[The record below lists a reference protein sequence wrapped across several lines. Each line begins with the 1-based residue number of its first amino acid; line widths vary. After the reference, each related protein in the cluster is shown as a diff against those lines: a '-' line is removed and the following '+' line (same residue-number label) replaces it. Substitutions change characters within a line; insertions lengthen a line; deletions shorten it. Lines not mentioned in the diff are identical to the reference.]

1 MDAPVLRSYT
11 SGDAVRVGRDAVFR
25 AATAAAKR
33 MNPQRMAGAS
43 GTGGLRT
50 GRLKWHHIYYLLA
63 AFDLATISFGLFLNH
78 RILGIYTDSVAL
90 NREWAE
96 RAGRYADLALLSSPV
111 NAPGNDVFDTHD
123 VDGEEASLDRAL
135 GRFEAALAAAR
146 ADLSANVPAGVGE
159 PLAGRLDRVE
169 RSMGEMVAESRV
181 IFQNLRAGAAEVA
194 GRRMA
199 EMDRTYFQV
208 RMTLDELQRDVR
220 AIQDRN
226 FDGQTAAAVALG
238 KYEYLVAA
246 FIVVM
251 VAAVTLYGHNLA
263 RTMQADQADRERIL
277 VDLRAAEA
285 RTRAIVDTAAD
296 AVIISDQWGVIESVN
311 PAAERMFGYTR
322 HELCGESVGVLMP
335 PGGRAAH
342 EGHVR
347 KYLETGKA
355 GIIGVQGREVIGQRR
370 DGSTFPLEISI
381 SEVRSGGRH
390 LFTAILHDITRRKR
404 ADELIRRYNEEL
416 EETVRERTEGLR
428 VALATQSELASKNA
442 QAYEVIRR
450 TQEELLRRERLA
462 AIGEVVA
469 TVAHGIRNPLA
480 SIRAA
485 AEVQR
490 EDLGGG
496 PMAET
501 LDDIVAEA
509 VRLESR
515 IRSVLDLAQPFA
527 SSPAMDDLNEFIEE
541 FTRAI
546 GKRIPE
552 GVRFGIELDP
562 AIPRVLFDRVQ
573 LREVLEAIVV
583 NALEAMNGRGVLTIR
598 SALAGNGDGRRA
610 VTLSVADTGPGIE
623 AARIGRIFELFYTS
637 KPSGTGI
644 GLAIARRL
652 VEAQGGTLEVA
663 SEVDRGAVFTVRL
676 PLPRQAA

>member
-1 MDAPVLRSYT
+1 MSAEHTAEPVGPVEIDEPR
-11 SGDAVRVGRDAVFR
+11 GV
-25 AATAAAKR
+25 
-33 MNPQRMAGAS
+33 
-43 GTGGLRT
+43 
-50 GRLKWHHIYYLLA
+50 RLKWHHIYYLLA

-78 RILGIYTDSVAL
+78 RILGIYTDSVDL

-96 RAGRYADLALLSSPV
+96 RAGRYADLALLTSPV

-123 VDGEEASLDRAL
+123 VEREQTALERAL
-135 GRFEAALAAAR
+135 GRFEEALAAAR
-146 ADLSANVPAGVGE
+146 ADLGTNVPAAAAE
-159 PLAGRLDRVE
+159 PLARGLDRVE

-181 IFQNLRAGAAEVA
+181 IFQNLREGAPEVA

-199 EMDRTYFQV
+199 QMDRTYFQV
-208 RMTLDELQRDVR
+208 RMALDELQRDVR
-220 AIQDRN
+220 TIQDKN
-226 FDGQTAAAVALG
+226 FHGQTAAAVALG
-238 KYEYLVAA
+238 KYEYLVAG

-263 RTMQADQADRERIL
+263 RKMQADQGERERIL
-277 VDLRAAEA
+277 VELRATEA

-296 AVIISDQWGVIESVN
+296 AVIVSDQRGIIESVN
-311 PAAERMFGYTR
+311 PAAERIFGYTAR
-322 HELCGESVGVLMP
+322 ELCGQNVGVLMP
-335 PGGRAAH
+335 PRDRQAH
-342 EGHVR
+342 EGHIR
-347 KYLETGKA
+347 AYLETGKA
-355 GIIGVQGREVIGQRR
+355 RIIGVQGREVVGRQR

-381 SEVRSGGRH
+381 SEVRIGGRH
-390 LFTAILHDITRRKR
+390 LFTAILHDITQRKR

-428 VALATQSELASKNA
+428 AALAKQLELASKNA

-469 TVAHGIRNPLA
+469 AVAHGIRNPLA

-515 IRSVLDLAQPFA
+515 IRGVLDLAQPFE
-527 SSPAMDDLNEFIEE
+527 STLAMDDVNDFVGEFA
-541 FTRAI
+541 RGI
-546 GKRIPE
+546 GKRVPE
-552 GVRFGIELDP
+552 KIRFTIELDP
-562 AIPRVLFDRVQ
+562 SVPRMLFDRVQ

-583 NALEAMNGRGVLTIR
+583 NALEAMNGQGVLTIR
-598 SALAGNGDGRRA
+598 SVLASNGDGLRA
-610 VTLSVADTGPGIE
+610 VTLSVADTGPGIDP
-623 AARIGRIFELFYTS
+623 ARLGRIFDLFYTS
-637 KPSGTGI
+637 KASGTGI

-652 VEAQGGTLEVA
+652 MESQGGTIDVT
-663 SEVDRGAVFTVRL
+663 SEMDRGAVFTVCL
-676 PLPRQAA
+676 PVRQQVVLS